1 MLYEKPRGDA
11 QSLRGFFANIAA
23 SLSEQKGFVIRREI
37 RTQCPVISSLMPAE
51 FIITGLGNPGSRYEK
66 TRHNLGF
73 RVLEALAAARRGRWS
88 EPARKMRT
96 ASIRLR
102 DSHGLLVEPLTYM
115 NLSGDALFPLMISE
129 QLPPSRLLVVC
140 DDIALPLGQIRLRAS
155 GTDGGHN
162 GLKSI
167 IERLNTLD
175 FPRLR
180 MGCGPVPPRV
190 DAAEFVLAEFL
201 PEEEAAVDAMIK
213 ESVACCESWIF
224 DGIGKAMSRFN
235 AKKEP
240 PAPE

>member
-1 MLYEKPRGDA
+1 
-11 QSLRGFFANIAA
+11 
-23 SLSEQKGFVIRREI
+23 
-37 RTQCPVISSLMPAE
+37 MPIE
-51 FIITGLGNPGSRYEK
+51 FIIAGLGNPGPRYAR

-73 RVLEALAAARRGRWS
+73 RVMEALAAARRGRWG

-115 NLSGDALFPLMISE
+115 NLSGDALAPLVQSE
-129 QLPPSRLLVVC
+129 SLPPARMLIVC
-140 DDIALPLGQIRLRAS
+140 DDIALPLGQIRLRQS

-167 IERLNTLD
+167 IARLNTLD

-201 PEEEAAVDAMIK
+201 PDEEETVEAMIE
-213 ESVACCESWIF
+213 ESVACCESWLF
-224 DGIGKAMSRFN
+224 DGVGKAMSKFN